1 MVDLASGTGYNPAQ
15 QAVIALLGRPDVS
28 PTFPA
33 GLAAELRDEMEEAL
47 GPVTHHLTSAD
58 PLWVSKH
65 ALTTIHGCEA
75 HHVESA
81 RERFEWTVPAAR
93 GTVAHKAIE
102 LSVHWQGEAAPMDLV
117 DEAIARLVDDDR
129 QGIQRFLGGL
139 GPGDRAELRGLAVDL
154 VSSFQECFPALRS
167 AWIPVTESRVR
178 VELCGGA
185 VVLSGKTDLSLGR
198 ASGLVA
204 NKVIIDLKSG
214 RPSLDPSGGSAL
226 LRAVG
231 DHQAR
236 RPPAPAR
243 LLLPGIRPGPAGGGH
258 RRAAA
263 LGRPADDRRRDH
275 DGRAASRRPSAR
287 LQPGPTCRWCSLR
300 TTCVEGLAE
309 LARREEVDDDGW

>member
-1 MVDLASGTGYNPAQ
+1 MD
-15 QAVIALLGRPDVS
+15 R
-28 PTFPA
+28 
-33 GLAAELRDEMEEAL
+33 
-47 GPVTHHLTSAD
+47 
-58 PLWVSKH
+58 
-65 ALTTIHGCEA
+65 
-75 HHVESA
+75 
-81 RERFEWTVPAAR
+81 AR
-93 GTVAHKAIE
+93 GPRTVAHKAIE

-117 DEAIARLVDDDR
+117 DEALARLVDDDR
-129 QGIQRFLGGL
+129 QGIQRFLAGL

-198 ASGLVA
+198 ASGMAA

-214 RPSLDPSGGSAL
+214 RPSLTHREDLRFYALLETIKLGVPPRQLASYYLESGRAHPEEVTVAL
-226 LRAVG
+226 LRSAVRRTIDGVTTMVELGRG
-231 DHQAR
+231 D
-236 RPPAPAR
+236 RPP
-243 LLLPGIRPGPAGGGH
+243 G
-258 RRAAA
+258 
-263 LGRPADDRRRDH
+263 
-275 DGRAASRRPSAR
+275 